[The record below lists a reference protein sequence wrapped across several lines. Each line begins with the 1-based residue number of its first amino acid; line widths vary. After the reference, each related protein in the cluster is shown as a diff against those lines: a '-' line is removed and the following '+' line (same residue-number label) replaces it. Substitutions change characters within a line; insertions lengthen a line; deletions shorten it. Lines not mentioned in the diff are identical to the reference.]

1 MARIGFIGLGRMGL
15 PMAANLA
22 GGGHDVRGHDTAAP
36 RVSEA
41 ERRGVTPAAS
51 SAEAAADADFVV
63 TMLATGRDVG
73 QVLVD
78 GDRVLDRVAARTVVI
93 DASTTDLG
101 TTDRIHAA
109 AAERG
114 VALIDSP
121 VSGGTA
127 GAEAGTLTFM
137 AGGDAGAI
145 DRAEPLYELMGRR
158 LVRAGGP
165 GAGQAVKVCNN
176 LLLGVSMIG
185 VCEAM
190 ALGEAAGVERQVLFD
205 VMSAATGRCW
215 ALTDNC
221 PAPGVVEAAPSSRGY
236 EPGFTARLMLKDL
249 GLAQEAAARTGAGAP
264 LGEQARALYE
274 RFCAEH
280 DGELDFSAI
289 MLMLRGARGR

>member
-22 GGGHDVRGHDTAAP
+22 GAGHDVRGYDTAAP

-41 ERRGVTPAAS
+41 ERKSVTPAAS
-51 SAEAAADADFVV
+51 SAEAAAGADFVI
-63 TMLATGRDVG
+63 TMLATGREVRR
-73 QVLVD
+73 VLVED
-78 GDRVLDRVAARTVVI
+78 DRVLDHVTARTVVM
-93 DASTTDLG
+93 DTSTTDLG
-101 TTDRIHAA
+101 TTGQIHAA

-137 AGGDAGAI
+137 AGGAADAI
-145 DRAEPLYELMGRR
+145 DRAEPLYGLMGRR

-165 GAGQAVKVCNN
+165 GAGQAVKLCNN

-185 VCEAM
+185 ACEAM
-190 ALGEAAGVERQVLFD
+190 ALGEAAGVDRQVLFD
-205 VMSAATGRCW
+205 VMSTATGRCW

-221 PAPGVVEAAPSSRGY
+221 PVPGMVETAPSNRGY
-236 EPGFTARLMLKDL
+236 EAGFTARLMLKDL
-249 GLAQEAAARTGAGAP
+249 GLAQDAAAQTGAEAP
-264 LGEQARALYE
+264 LGEHARALYE
-274 RFCAEH
+274 RFCTEH
-280 DGELDFSAI
+280 DGNLDFSAM
-289 MLMLRGARGR
+289 MLMLRGMRGG